1 MILKLPNTTL
11 IWGMGVIVTMRVFLL
26 YNIWQKCNRIH
37 IYSKCITYVFTLK
50 IWHVCDDFLKTKML
64 NYSRKIFYLCD
75 TNFYVGEVW
84 AILDQGKIICD
95 PAKDFSIILLIFVLK
110 SLYTLNLK
118 APYKVWSRLGPEE
131 RRNAQKKW
139 SQTDRRKGG
148 RTER

>member
-11 IWGMGVIVTMRVFLL
+11 IWGMGVIVTMRVIMYLH
-26 YNIWQKCNRIH
+26 WRSD
-37 IYSKCITYVFTLK
+37 IYVMIFQ
-50 IWHVCDDFLKTKML
+50 KTKML

-84 AILDQGKIICD
+84 AILDQGKILCD

-110 SLYTLNLK
+110 SLYILNLK

-131 RRNAQKKW
+131 RRNAQEKW

>member
-26 YNIWQKCNRIH
+26 YNIWQKRN
-37 IYSKCITYVFTLK
+37 YVFTLK
-50 IWHVCDDFLKTKML
+50 IWHLCDDFLKTKML

-75 TNFYVGEVW
+75 TNLYVGEVW

-131 RRNAQKKW
+131 RRNAKEKW

>member
-1 MILKLPNTTL
+1 MLFLANYSYGG
-11 IWGMGVIVTMRVFLL
+11 WGLSSLCGFFFSITYDKNVIVYT
-26 YNIWQKCNRIH
+26 
-37 IYSKCITYVFTLK
+37 YSKCITYVFTLK
-50 IWHVCDDFLKTKML
+50 IWHLCDDFLKTKML

-75 TNFYVGEVW
+75 TNLYVCEVW
-84 AILDQGKIICD
+84 AIVDQGKIICD

-131 RRNAQKKW
+131 RRNAQEKW